1 MSTFSGVQTL
11 EDPER
16 NRSSKE
22 NREKAVYRCAS
33 TMASSALVNY
43 RECGCAFSPISLR
56 STARKIQYYRCIGS
70 DRWRYLAGRWCHT
83 RPVRQD
89 LLDEVV
95 WTEVLRLLEERR

>member
-33 TMASSALVNY
+33 TMASNALVNY
-43 RECGCAFSPISLR
+43 DEFLVFTQVRNWLATLTERVRRWG
-56 STARKIQYYRCIGS
+56 
-70 DRWRYLAGRWCHT
+70 DRPAPPGG
-83 RPVRQD
+83 
-89 LLDEVV
+89 
-95 WTEVLRLLEERR
+95 